1 MSARTEVLTAII
13 RKTIEPTSLEIG
25 LPDPAAALS
34 SRQGRLHLPNI
45 TRDDAVK
52 PRLVRPRSQ
61 SSRDGRSCSLFTMCK
76 ITSGAWRSAREL
88 FDGQTS
94 KPKTGDLVEPDGSG
108 GARRDRTDDLML
120 AKHALS
126 QLSYG
131 PSFR

>member
-1 MSARTEVLTAII
+1 MSARTEVLTVII
-13 RKTIEPTSLEIG
+13 RKTIEPIASAIG
-25 LPDPAAALS
+25 LTDPF
-34 SRQGRLHLPNI
+34 RDRLHLPNM

-61 SSRDGRSCSLFTMCK
+61 SSEDGRSCSLFTMCK

-88 FDGQTS
+88 FDGHSRRNRATS
-94 KPKTGDLVEPDGSG
+94 QAG

-126 QLSYG
+126 QLSYSPKAVPAG
-131 PSFR
+131 ARVSCT